1 MKGHAFVSVVN
12 FTDSPIH
19 RFTDSPIFRRL
30 PLIQSMTAFGR
41 TQKEGFGFSITVEIR
56 SLNSRGLDMVLR
68 LPKNFVEFEDHCR
81 KVITQATRRGRVEVN
96 VQVETKAAQAKVPQ
110 LNMYYAGF
118 YWEQLQE
125 LHRRLPQTDSP
136 TLDHLLSIPYLFEP
150 SEMVLDREILKAL
163 LTEALT
169 EALQQ
174 VQQMKAK
181 EGAALQEDC
190 LNRITTLR
198 NELGVI
204 ESQVESILEDYQQRL
219 RERIRELLGDS
230 QLDENRLLQEVALIA
245 DRSDINEEIV
255 RLHSHLEQMQTLLR
269 DTTQADGRRLD
280 FLTQEMHRE
289 VNTLGSK
296 TGDLGTIRT
305 VITMKT
311 EIGKL
316 KEQVQNI
323 E

>member
-1 MKGHAFVSVVN
+1 
-12 FTDSPIH
+12 
-19 RFTDSPIFRRL
+19 
-30 PLIQSMTAFGR
+30 MTAFGR
-41 TQKEGFGFSITVEIR
+41 SQKEGFGSSLTVEIR
-56 SLNSRGLDMVLR
+56 SLNSRGLDLVLR
-68 LPKNFVEFEDHCR
+68 LPRNLAEFEDHCR
-81 KVITQATRRGRVEVN
+81 KVVAQVIRRGRVEIN
-96 VQVETKAAQAKVPQ
+96 VQVETKAVQAKVPR
-110 LNMYYAGF
+110 LNMDYAGF

-136 TLDHLLSIPYLFEP
+136 TLDHLLRIPYLFEP
-150 SEMVLDREILKAL
+150 TEMVLDREALKML
-163 LTEALT
+163 LTEVLS

-174 VQQMKAK
+174 VQGMKAQ

-198 NELGVI
+198 TELGGI
-204 ESQVESILEDYQQRL
+204 ESQVESILEAYRQRL
-219 RERIRELLGDS
+219 RERIQELLGDI

-245 DRSDINEEIV
+245 DRSNINEEIV
-255 RLHSHLEQMQTLLR
+255 RLQSHLEQMQTLLL
-269 DTTQADGRRLD
+269 DAAPADGRRLD

-305 VITMKT
+305 VIAMKT

-316 KEQVQNI
+316 KEQVQNV